1 MAADERD
8 ASYDRMPVVAGQF
21 YPGVPE
27 ILVQELRACL
37 AHAEEHAAAPT
48 LLAMAPHAGWIYSGA
63 VAGATLGRA
72 NLAPTVL
79 LLGPNHTGMGKPL
92 AVWPKGRWLFPGGWL
107 NVDEE
112 LASLLL
118 EREPLLQDDRAAHLR
133 EHSLEVL
140 VPFLAA
146 VNPEMTIVPLA
157 VSQPDAQTLLAVGKT
172 VGRLLRAFE
181 RPVSLVV
188 SSDMSHFLSHD
199 EAQEQDGRAL
209 DPLLALNP
217 ALFHQTVLQ
226 GGISMCG
233 VLPMTLAL
241 AAAIELGAQQA
252 EITGYAT
259 SGEVNGDFSRV
270 VGYAG
275 ILAS

>member
-1 MAADERD
+1 MSASEHD

-27 ILVQELRACL
+27 VLIQELRACL
-37 AHAEEHAAAPT
+37 ANVEEKAEAPT
-48 LLAMAPHAGWIYSGA
+48 LLAMAPHAGWVYSGA
-63 VAGATLGRA
+63 VAGATIGRA
-72 NLAPTVL
+72 NLAPTVI

-92 AVWPKGRWLFPGGWL
+92 AVWPRGRWFFPGGWL

-112 LASLLL
+112 LAALLI
-118 EREPLLQDDRAAHLR
+118 EREPLFQDDRAAHLR

-140 VPFLAA
+140 APFLAA
-146 VNPEMTIVPLA
+146 VNPEMTIVPIA
-157 VSQPDAQTLLAVGKT
+157 VSQPDVETLLAVGKT

-188 SSDMSHFLSHD
+188 SSDMSHFVSQD
-199 EAQEQDGRAL
+199 EAQELDGRAL
-209 DPLLALNP
+209 DPALALNP
-217 ALFHQTVLQ
+217 ALFHQTVRQ

-241 AAAIELGAQQA
+241 AAAIELGAQHT

-275 ILAS
+275 MLVS